1 MRPKLGHNEFP
12 IAYQY
17 KHMAFEPLMLQL
29 TMLMKESGKTHAE
42 IERESGVTGQTFRNW
57 VQRKTKRPNAS
68 TLRAVAKVLGYRLTY
83 EKD

>member
-29 TMLMKESGKTHAE
+29 TMLMKESG
-42 IERESGVTGQTFRNW
+42 QTFRNW